1 MPRSPMARAAVTAAD
16 LLDAAKTVVPLSKT
30 SAEKIDRLRAW
41 AVGRARPATT
51 PETATTATA
60 SAARKLDL

>member
-1 MPRSPMARAAVTAAD
+1 MQDV
-16 LLDAAKTVVPLSKT
+16 LDAAKAVVPLSKT